1 MVKGDKIVL
10 GVIIGISLLLFY
22 LTGHAIKDEG
32 RRYVSVQISGQE
44 VKRIDLV
51 PGQKKET
58 FHFKTKLGE
67 NDLIVEDGKVWV
79 KESNCRDQICVHMAP
94 IYQVGETIICLP
106 HEFLVEVKA
115 DKKSP
120 DDLDLLV
127 R

>member
-22 LTGHAIKDEG
+22 LTGHAIKDGG
-32 RRYVSVQISGQE
+32 RRYASVQISGQE

-51 PGQKKET
+51 PGQEKET

-79 KESNCRDQICVHMAP
+79 EESNCRDQICVHMAP